1 MNMLAKLLSATV
13 FAATVLVPL
22 GAAADSLVKV
32 NASNGAG
39 FARLLPALP
48 TDVPWLA
55 ADRRGQPAG
64 AMLATEAPSI
74 SAWML
79 VPKPAKTWPAPAV
92 REAGAVPPFA
102 GM

>member
-32 NASNGAG
+32 NAPNGA
-39 FARLLPALP
+39 PALP

-79 VPKPAKTWPAPAV
+79 VPKPAKTWPAPTV
-92 REAGAVPPFA
+92 RQAGAVPPFA